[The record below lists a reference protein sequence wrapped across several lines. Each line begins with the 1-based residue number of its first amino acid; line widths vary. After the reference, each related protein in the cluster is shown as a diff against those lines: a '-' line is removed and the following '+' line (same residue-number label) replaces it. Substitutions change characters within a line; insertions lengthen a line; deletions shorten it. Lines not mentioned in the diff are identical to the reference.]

1 MSTNHQF
8 DLTIL
13 KFAAKQQQTRMTVN
27 NEVQEQWSQWS
38 GIRGLDTIEELGRSR
53 RDPQPQPCYS
63 SEPVYKFVK
72 SFSHLLHLRRRY
84 LKSSCIPL
92 AVVTTSLK
100 MIPSLTSY
108 PFLLTVMS

>member
-38 GIRGLDTIEELGRSR
+38 GIRGLDTIEEAWEIQKGS
-53 RDPQPQPCYS
+53 PTPT
-63 SEPVYKFVK
+63 
-72 SFSHLLHLRRRY
+72 LLQ
-84 LKSSCIPL
+84 
-92 AVVTTSLK
+92 
-100 MIPSLTSY
+100 
-108 PFLLTVMS
+108 